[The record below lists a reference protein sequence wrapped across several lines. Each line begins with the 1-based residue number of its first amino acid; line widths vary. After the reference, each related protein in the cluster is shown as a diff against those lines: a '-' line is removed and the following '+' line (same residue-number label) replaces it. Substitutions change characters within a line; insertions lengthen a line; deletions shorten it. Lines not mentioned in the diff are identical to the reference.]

1 MGRSRKSVRRKVSVK
16 VSASKK
22 KRKVMKTKAHAIL
35 PHEVREKL
43 SIPTASGKKASKT
56 QWDTKRTLKK
66 NYEDNKVTMN
76 VNMDIDEEV
85 QEKKREKKHV
95 EMLPKD
101 VVDEINA
108 TCGKQRSTGRRPRM
122 FSRFG
127 LVGYQA
133 NRH

>member
-1 MGRSRKSVRRKVSVK
+1 MK

-22 KRKVMKTKAHAIL
+22 KRKVLKTKATAIL
-35 PHEVREKL
+35 PNEVREKL
-43 SIPTASGKKASKT
+43 SIPAASGKQPNKT

-85 QEKKREKKHV
+85 QTKKKENKKKV
-95 EMLPKD
+95 ELLPRD

-108 TCGKQRSTGRRPRM
+108 TCGKQRSTGRRPRK
-122 FSRFG
+122 
-127 LVGYQA
+127 
-133 NRH
+133 